1 MKKFLLLCLLV
12 VLACCVFVGCNNSTS
27 ESNIEYVDSWVS
39 NTYTDFI
46 PKPSAGDVYYIIDE
60 TEDGSFTIALNN
72 LTSSDCSAYISSL
85 AIYGFMTDTN
95 IENNVSSSAYL
106 TKDDVSVSVAYE
118 SGVMEITISSPKQS
132 TIG

>member
-1 MKKFLLLCLLV
+1 MKKFFLLCLLIT
-12 VLACCVFVGCNNSTS
+12 LACCVFVGCNSST

-60 TEDGSFTIALNN
+60 TDDGSFTIALNN
-72 LTSSDCSAYISSL
+72 VTATDCTTYISTL
-85 AIYGFMTDTN
+85 ALYGFMTDTN

-106 TKDDVSVSVAYE
+106 TKDSVGVSVVYE
-118 SGVMEITISSPKQS
+118 SGVMEITISSEKQS